1 MYEPR
6 ALRNLTAQR
15 LKRLASRYSLQMIFS
30 KIPKVSLQSDSQK
43 IYSGTQELLDGEEG
57 LAGYNLDVVR
67 KLAAGLGMDTN
78 HIGGGS
84 SSVVEFGA
92 GTGALAEVWRSEFGM
107 DPICIEIDPELIE
120 ILKAKGFITS
130 ESTRD
135 LSSEISFIY
144 TSNVLEHIEDDV
156 NALIKIR
163 ERMQQGGKIAIYV
176 PALPMLFSDLD
187 RKVGHFRRY
196 EKKELVH
203 KVKMAGFEI
212 EKCFYNDCL
221 GVLASLSLRLLG
233 YKSRTGLGSKM
244 SLLIYDKFIYPVS
257 MILDKLVF
265 KHVIGKNLFL
275 FAFNP
280 KK

>member
-1 MYEPR
+1 M
-6 ALRNLTAQR
+6 LRNLMVKH
-15 LKRLASRYSLQMIFS
+15 LKKMTSHYSLQMIFR
-30 KIPKVSLQSDSQK
+30 KIRKVSLQSDSQK

-57 LAGYNLDVVR
+57 LVGYNRDVVK
-67 KLAAGLGMDTN
+67 KLATGLGVGVN
-78 HIGGGS
+78 HVLVRRN

-92 GTGALAEVWRSEFGM
+92 GTGALAEVWRSEFGI
-107 DPICIEIDPELIE
+107 DPICIEIDPELIK
-120 ILKAKGFITS
+120 ILESKGFMTS
-130 ESTRD
+130 ESTED

-187 RKVGHFRRY
+187 RNVGHFRRY

-203 KVKMAGFEI
+203 KVKMAGFDI
-212 EKCFYNDCL
+212 EKCFYNDCI
-221 GVLASLSLRLLG
+221 GVLASLSLRLFG
-233 YKSRTGLGSKM
+233 YKNKSGLGSKK
-244 SLLIYDKFIYPVS
+244 SLFIYDKYVYPLS
-257 MILDKLVF
+257 KTLDRMVF

-275 FAFNP
+275 FAVNP
-280 KK
+280 KRE

>member
-1 MYEPR
+1 
-6 ALRNLTAQR
+6 
-15 LKRLASRYSLQMIFS
+15 MIFR

-43 IYSGTQELLDGEEG
+43 MYSGTQELLDSEEG

-67 KLAAGLGMDTN
+67 KLATGLGMGPN
-78 HIGGGS
+78 HIGGES

-92 GTGALAEVWRSEFGM
+92 GTGALAEVWRSEFGI
-107 DPICIEIDPELIE
+107 DPICIEIDPELIK
-120 ILKAKGFITS
+120 ISKAKGFITS
-130 ESTRD
+130 ESIGD

-187 RKVGHFRRY
+187 RNVGHFRRY

-212 EKCFYNDCL
+212 EKCFYNDWI
-221 GVLASLSLRLLG
+221 GVLASLSLRLFG
-233 YKSRTGLGSKM
+233 YKNKSGLGSKK
-244 SLLIYDKFIYPVS
+244 SLLIYDKYVYPVS
-257 MILDKLVF
+257 KTLDRIIF
-265 KHVIGKNLFL
+265 KRVIGKNLFL
-275 FAFNP
+275 FAVNP
-280 KK
+280 KRG